1 MKHEAKGL
9 FFLMKVLF
17 FLFAFSL
24 SMNTVGQTKII
35 TGTINDNEGYPL
47 VGVNV
52 LEENTTNGTV
62 TDLSGNFTLEVSSAQ
77 AYLVLSYIGYET
89 QRVFVGHK
97 STIEV
102 ILDEDT
108 KSLEEL
114 VVIGYGTQSRR
125 EITGSVTNVS
135 EKDFNKGATQNAA
148 DLLQGKVAG
157 LSITSTSGD
166 LNDNSIIRLRG
177 INTLQKD
184 NGPFIVIDGVPGGDL
199 TSVAPQDIESITVLK
214 DASSA
219 AIYGSRS
226 AGGVILITTKR
237 GSGSAQRISYDG
249 YMAVS
254 TVANKPDMMSGQD
267 WRKYVSDN
275 NMQSTGDAFDQY
287 GADTDWFDQ
296 IMRTGIS
303 QNHSVSLSGGGSSHN
318 YRASVNYMD
327 MEGIMKDNSYE
338 NINFRF
344 QFSQRAINNRLKI
357 GLTGVANVRDISP
370 SNKTNSVLASNFLP
384 VYPVK
389 NKDGS
394 WFDLTEWL
402 QGNPLRQIE
411 LNSRNIKNLDFYGN
425 GDIEFDFTKDLT
437 GKLTLYKQRKS
448 FDYSEYA
455 HSETYSGRDPKGFAK
470 RESIIN
476 DKDLIE
482 TTINYKFEIKND
494 HKFTLLGGY
503 SWEEN
508 MRQRVQAQNRFF
520 ITNSLGANDLQSGQD
535 LRPEDVLSEKNM
547 YRLISFFGRANY
559 AFKERYMLTAT
570 LRHDGS
576 SKFGANQK
584 WGTFP
589 SVSAAWGLSQ
599 EEFLKDVSW
608 LSDLKLRAGYGV
620 TGNQDGLDP
629 YKTLE
634 LYGRSGSYYD
644 SGNWFTAYN
653 ISQNANPNL
662 KWEQTSSLN
671 VGVDFSILKNR
682 ISGTIEWYKKN
693 TSDMLYEYTVP
704 TPPFL
709 HNRIM
714 ANVGDMLNRGVEFSL
729 SANVFNTNDFSWNT
743 SINGA
748 FNHNEV
754 TKLSD
759 ELYSTNRI
767 YVGDV
772 GGIRGMSATSS
783 TIIEEG
789 YPVGQFYMLK
799 CTGIDADGKYIIEDI
814 DKDGSITDAD
824 RTYVGNPQ
832 PDFIFGWQNSF
843 AYKNWDM
850 TFFFRGMLGND
861 VLNIG
866 KIAYSNL
873 QSLPGANVR
882 KEAVSIGLKE
892 APKLCS
898 FYVEDGSHIRLDNLS
913 VGYTFN
919 TSKLDWLNSARLYAT
934 GQNLFV
940 LTNYSGLD
948 PEVKMDGVDPG
959 KEEREFYPKARTFT
973 VGVSLSF

>member
-1 MKHEAKGL
+1 MKHENKFVLLKAL
-9 FFLMKVLF
+9 FLM
-17 FLFAFSL
+17 FAFISTMSIL
-24 SMNTVGQTKII
+24 GQTRNVR
-35 TGTINDNEGYPL
+35 GTISDIQGQSL
-47 VGVNV
+47 IGVNV

-62 TDLSGNFTLEVSSAQ
+62 TDVSGNYSLQVSSPQ
-77 AYLVLSYIGYET
+77 AHLVFSYIGYET
-89 QRVFVGHK
+89 QRVLVGNK
-97 STIEV
+97 STIDV
-102 ILDEDT
+102 ILEEDT

-114 VVIGYGTQSRR
+114 VVVGYGSQTRR
-125 EITGSVTNVS
+125 EITGSVANVT

-199 TSVAPQDIESITVLK
+199 SSVAPQDIESISVLK

-267 WRKYVSDN
+267 WRNYVKDN
-275 NMQSTGDAFDQY
+275 NLQSTADAFDQY

-296 IMRTGIS
+296 IMRTAIS
-303 QNHSVSLSGGGSSHN
+303 QNHSLSLSGGGSAHN

-338 NINFRF
+338 NLNFRF

-357 GLTGVANVRDISP
+357 GLTGVANVRNISP
-370 SNKTNSVLASNFLP
+370 SNKVNSVLASNFLP

-389 NKDGS
+389 NDDGS

-402 QGNPLRQIE
+402 QGNPVRQIE
-411 LNSRNIKNLDFYGN
+411 LNSREIKNLDFYGN
-425 GDIEFDFTKDLT
+425 GDIEFDFTNDLT

-448 FDYSEYA
+448 FDYSEYS

-470 RESIIN
+470 RETFLR
-476 DKDLIE
+476 DKDLLE
-482 TTINYKFEIKND
+482 ATLNYKFTLKDD
-494 HKFTLLGGY
+494 HKFTILGGY

-508 MRQRVQAQNRFF
+508 MYQKVRAQNRYF

-535 LRPEDVLSEKNM
+535 LRPEDVSSEKNM

-559 AFKERYMLTAT
+559 AYKERYMLTAT
-570 LRHDGS
+570 LRQDGS
-576 SKFGANQK
+576 SKFGSNHK

-608 LSDLKLRAGYGV
+608 LNDLKLRAGYGV

-653 ISQNANPNL
+653 ISQNANPDL

-671 VGVDFSILKNR
+671 IGVDFSLFNNR
-682 ISGTIEWYKKN
+682 ISGTVEWYEKN

-709 HNRIM
+709 HDRIM
-714 ANVGDMLNRGVEFSL
+714 ANVGDMLNRGFEFSL
-729 SANVFNTNDFSWNT
+729 SANVINTNDFSWTT
-743 SINGA
+743 SVNGA
-748 FNHNEV
+748 YNHNEV

-759 ELYSTNRI
+759 DLYSTNRI

-799 CTGIDADGKYIIEDI
+799 SNGIDADGKYIIEDI
-814 DKDGSITDAD
+814 DGDGSISDAD
-824 RTYVGNPQ
+824 RTYVGSPQ

-843 AYKNWDM
+843 AYKQWDLS
-850 TFFFRGMLGND
+850 FFFRGMVGND

-882 KEAVSIGLKE
+882 KEAVAIGLKE
-892 APKLCS
+892 APKLS
-898 FYVEDGSHIRLDNLS
+898 SYYIEDGSNIRLDNLS
-913 VGYTFN
+913 LGYTFN
-919 TSKLDWLNSARLYAT
+919 TKKYDWLNSARLYVT

>member
-1 MKHEAKGL
+1 M
-9 FFLMKVLF
+9 
-17 FLFAFSL
+17 FAFISTL
-24 SMNTVGQTKII
+24 SILGQTK
-35 TGTINDNEGYPL
+35 TVRGTISDKEGQAL
-47 VGVNV
+47 IGVNV
-52 LEENTTNGTV
+52 LEENTNNGTV
-62 TDLSGNFTLEVSSAQ
+62 TDLSGNFSLEVSSPQ
-77 AYLVLSYIGYET
+77 AHLILSYIGYET
-89 QRVFVGHK
+89 QRVLVGNK
-97 STIEV
+97 SIINV
-102 ILDEDT
+102 VLNDDT
-108 KSLEEL
+108 KSLDEL
-114 VVIGYGTQSRR
+114 VVIGYGTQTRR
-125 EITGSVTNVS
+125 EITGSVANVT
-135 EKDFNKGATQNAA
+135 EKDFNKGANQNAA

-199 TSVAPQDIESITVLK
+199 SSVAPQDIESISVLK

-254 TVANKPDMMSGQD
+254 TVANKTDMMSGQD
-267 WRKYVSDN
+267 WRDYVKTN
-275 NMQSTGDAFDQY
+275 NLESTASAFDQY

-296 IMRTGIS
+296 IMRTAIS
-303 QNHSVSLSGGGSSHN
+303 QNHSLSLSGGGSAHN

-344 QFSQRAINNRLKI
+344 QFSQRAINDRLKI
-357 GLTGVANVRDISP
+357 GLTGVANVRNISP

-389 NKDGS
+389 NQDGS

-411 LNSRNIKNLDFYGN
+411 LNNRDIKNLDFYGN
-425 GDIEFDFTKDLT
+425 GDIEFDFTSDLT

-470 RESIIN
+470 REAFTR
-476 DKDLIE
+476 DKDLLE
-482 TTINYKFEIKND
+482 ATLNYEFKLMNE
-494 HKFTLLGGY
+494 HKFTVLAGY

-508 MRQRVQAQNRFF
+508 THQKVHAQNRYF

-535 LRPEDVLSEKNM
+535 LRPDDVLSEKNM

-559 AFKERYMLTAT
+559 AFKERYMITAT
-570 LRHDGS
+570 LRQDGS
-576 SKFGANQK
+576 SKFGSNHK

-608 LSDLKLRAGYGV
+608 LSDLKLRVGYGV

-671 VGVDFSILKNR
+671 IGVDFSILKNR
-682 ISGTIEWYKKN
+682 ITGTVEWYKKN

-714 ANVGDMLNRGVEFSL
+714 ANVGDMLNRGFEFSV
-729 SANVFNTNDFSWNT
+729 SANILNNNDFSWT
-743 SINGA
+743 SSVNGA

-783 TIIEEG
+783 SIIEEG

-799 CTGIDADGKYIIEDI
+799 CNGIDADGKYIIEDI
-814 DKDGSITDAD
+814 DGDGSISDAD
-824 RTYVGNPQ
+824 RTYVGSPQ

-843 AYKNWDM
+843 AYKQWDLS
-850 TFFFRGMLGND
+850 FFFRGMVGND

-882 KEAVSIGLKE
+882 KEAVTIGLKE

-898 FYVEDGSHIRLDNLS
+898 YYIEDGSNIRLDNLS
-913 VGYTFN
+913 LGYTFN
-919 TSKLDWLNSARLYAT
+919 TNRYDWLNSARLYVT

-940 LTNYSGLD
+940 LTNYTGLD

>member
-1 MKHEAKGL
+1 MKHEVKSV
-9 FFLMKVLF
+9 FLKAL
-17 FLFAFSL
+17 LIIFAFISTL
-24 SMNTVGQTKII
+24 SILGQTKTVKGAIS
-35 TGTINDNEGYPL
+35 DKEGQAL
-47 VGVNV
+47 IGVNV
-52 LEENTTNGTV
+52 LEENTNNGTV
-62 TDLSGNFTLEVSSAQ
+62 TDLSGNFSLEVSSPQ
-77 AYLVLSYIGYET
+77 AHLILSYIGYET
-89 QRVFVGHK
+89 QRVLVGNK
-97 STIEV
+97 SIINV
-102 ILDEDT
+102 VLNDDT
-108 KSLEEL
+108 KSLDEL
-114 VVIGYGTQSRR
+114 VVIGYGTQTRR
-125 EITGSVTNVS
+125 EITGSVANVT
-135 EKDFNKGATQNAA
+135 EKDFNKGANQNAA

-199 TSVAPQDIESITVLK
+199 SSVAPQDIESISVLK

-267 WRKYVSDN
+267 WRDYVKTN
-275 NMQSTGDAFDQY
+275 NLESTAAAFDQY

-296 IMRTGIS
+296 IMRTAIS
-303 QNHSVSLSGGGSSHN
+303 QNHSLSLSGGGSAHN

-344 QFSQRAINNRLKI
+344 QFSQRAINDRLKI
-357 GLTGVANVRDISP
+357 GLTGVANVRNISP

-389 NKDGS
+389 NQDGS

-411 LNSRNIKNLDFYGN
+411 LNNRDIKNLDFYGN
-425 GDIEFDFTKDLT
+425 GDIEFDFTSDLT

-470 RESIIN
+470 REAFTR
-476 DKDLIE
+476 DKDLLE
-482 TTINYKFEIKND
+482 ATLNYEFKLMDE
-494 HKFTLLGGY
+494 HKFTVLAGY

-508 MRQRVQAQNRFF
+508 THQKVHAQNRYF

-535 LRPEDVLSEKNM
+535 LRPDDVLSEKNM

-559 AFKERYMLTAT
+559 AFKERYMITAT
-570 LRHDGS
+570 LRQDGS
-576 SKFGANQK
+576 SKFGSNHK

-608 LSDLKLRAGYGV
+608 LSDLKLRVGYGV

-671 VGVDFSILKNR
+671 IGVDFSILKNR
-682 ISGTIEWYKKN
+682 ISGTVEWYKKN

-714 ANVGDMLNRGVEFSL
+714 ANVGDMLNRGFEFSV
-729 SANVFNTNDFSWNT
+729 SANILNNNDFSWT
-743 SINGA
+743 SSVNGA

-783 TIIEEG
+783 SIIEEG

-799 CTGIDADGKYIIEDI
+799 CNGIDADGKYIIEDI
-814 DKDGSITDAD
+814 DGDGSISDAD
-824 RTYVGNPQ
+824 RTYVGSPQ

-843 AYKNWDM
+843 AYKQWDLS
-850 TFFFRGMLGND
+850 FFFRGMVGND

-882 KEAVSIGLKE
+882 KEAVTIGLKE

-898 FYVEDGSHIRLDNLS
+898 YYIEDGSNIRLDNLS
-913 VGYTFN
+913 LGYTFN
-919 TSKLDWLNSARLYAT
+919 TNRYDWLNSARLYVT

-940 LTNYSGLD
+940 LTNYTGLD

>member
-1 MKHEAKGL
+1 MKHENKFVFLKAL
-9 FFLMKVLF
+9 FLM
-17 FLFAFSL
+17 FAFISTMSIL
-24 SMNTVGQTKII
+24 GQTLNVR
-35 TGTINDNEGYPL
+35 GTISDIQGQSL
-47 VGVNV
+47 IGVNV
-52 LEENTTNGTV
+52 LEENTNNGTV
-62 TDLSGNFTLEVSSAQ
+62 TDVSGNFSLQVSSPQ
-77 AYLVLSYIGYET
+77 THLVFSYIGYET
-89 QRVFVGHK
+89 QRVLVGNR
-97 STIEV
+97 STIDV
-102 ILDEDT
+102 IMVEDT

-114 VVIGYGTQSRR
+114 VVIGYGTQTRR
-125 EITGSVTNVS
+125 EITGSVANVT

-199 TSVAPQDIESITVLK
+199 SSVAPQDIESISVLK

-267 WRKYVSDN
+267 WRNYVKDN
-275 NMQSTGDAFDQY
+275 NLQSTADAFDQY

-296 IMRTGIS
+296 IMRTAIS
-303 QNHSVSLSGGGSSHN
+303 QNHSLSLSGGGSAHN

-338 NINFRF
+338 NLNFRF

-357 GLTGVANVRDISP
+357 GLTGVANVRNISP

-389 NKDGS
+389 NEDGS

-402 QGNPLRQIE
+402 QGNPVRQIE
-411 LNSRNIKNLDFYGN
+411 LNSREIKNLDFYGN
-425 GDIEFDFTKDLT
+425 GDIEFDFTSDLT

-470 RESIIN
+470 RETFLR
-476 DKDLIE
+476 DKDLLE
-482 TTINYKFEIKND
+482 ATLNYKFTLKDD

-508 MRQRVQAQNRFF
+508 VYQKVQAQNRYF

-535 LRPEDVLSEKNM
+535 LRPEDVSSEKNM

-559 AFKERYMLTAT
+559 AYKERYMLTAT
-570 LRHDGS
+570 LRQDGS
-576 SKFGANQK
+576 SKFGANHK

-671 VGVDFSILKNR
+671 IGVDFSLFNNR
-682 ISGTIEWYKKN
+682 ISGTIEWYEKN
-693 TSDMLYEYTVP
+693 TSDMLYQYTVP

-709 HNRIM
+709 HDRIM
-714 ANVGDMLNRGVEFSL
+714 ANVGDMLNRGFEFSL
-729 SANVFNTNDFSWNT
+729 SANLINTNDFSWTT
-743 SINGA
+743 SVNGA
-748 FNHNEV
+748 YNHNEV

-759 ELYSTNRI
+759 DLFSTNRI

-783 TIIEEG
+783 SIIEEG

-799 CTGIDADGKYIIEDI
+799 SNGIDADGKYIIEDI
-814 DKDGSITDAD
+814 DGDGVISDAD
-824 RTYVGNPQ
+824 RTYVGSPQ

-843 AYKNWDM
+843 AYKQWDLS
-850 TFFFRGMLGND
+850 FFFRGMVGND

-898 FYVEDGSHIRLDNLS
+898 YYIEDGSNIRLDNLS
-913 VGYTFN
+913 LGYTFD
-919 TSKLDWLNSARLYAT
+919 TKKYDWLNSARLYVT

>member
-1 MKHEAKGL
+1 MKHEKNLVYLKAL
-9 FFLMKVLF
+9 FLM
-17 FLFAFSL
+17 FAFISTMSIL
-24 SMNTVGQTKII
+24 GQTLNVR
-35 TGTINDNEGYPL
+35 GTISDIQGQSL
-47 VGVNV
+47 IGVNV
-52 LEENTTNGTV
+52 LEENTNNGTV
-62 TDLSGNFTLEVSSAQ
+62 TDVSGNFSLQVSSPQ
-77 AYLVLSYIGYET
+77 THLVFSYIGYET
-89 QRVFVGHK
+89 QRVLVGNR
-97 STIEV
+97 STIDV
-102 ILDEDT
+102 IMVEDT

-114 VVIGYGTQSRR
+114 VVIGYGTQTRR
-125 EITGSVTNVS
+125 EITGSVANVT

-199 TSVAPQDIESITVLK
+199 SSVAPQDIESISVLK

-254 TVANKPDMMSGQD
+254 TVANKSDMMSGQD
-267 WRKYVSDN
+267 WRNYVKDN
-275 NMQSTGDAFDQY
+275 NLQSTADAFDQY

-296 IMRTGIS
+296 IMRTAIS
-303 QNHSVSLSGGGSSHN
+303 QNHSLSLSGGGSAHN

-338 NINFRF
+338 NLNFRF

-357 GLTGVANVRDISP
+357 GLTGVANVRNISP

-389 NKDGS
+389 NEDGS

-402 QGNPLRQIE
+402 QGNPVRQIE
-411 LNSRNIKNLDFYGN
+411 LNSREIKNLDFYGN
-425 GDIEFDFTKDLT
+425 GDIEFDFTSDLT

-470 RESIIN
+470 RETFLR
-476 DKDLIE
+476 DKDLLE
-482 TTINYKFEIKND
+482 ATLNYKFTLKDD

-508 MRQRVQAQNRFF
+508 VYQKVQAQNRYF

-535 LRPEDVLSEKNM
+535 LRPEDVSSEKNM

-559 AFKERYMLTAT
+559 AYKERYMLTAT
-570 LRHDGS
+570 LRQDGS
-576 SKFGANQK
+576 SKFGANHK

-671 VGVDFSILKNR
+671 IGVDFSLFNNR
-682 ISGTIEWYKKN
+682 ISGTIEWYEKSLQTCCIN
-693 TSDMLYEYTVP
+693 T
-704 TPPFL
+704 PFQLL
-709 HNRIM
+709 HSCM
-714 ANVGDMLNRGVEFSL
+714 
-729 SANVFNTNDFSWNT
+729 
-743 SINGA
+743 
-748 FNHNEV
+748 
-754 TKLSD
+754 
-759 ELYSTNRI
+759 
-767 YVGDV
+767 
-772 GGIRGMSATSS
+772 
-783 TIIEEG
+783 
-789 YPVGQFYMLK
+789 
-799 CTGIDADGKYIIEDI
+799 
-814 DKDGSITDAD
+814 
-824 RTYVGNPQ
+824 
-832 PDFIFGWQNSF
+832 
-843 AYKNWDM
+843 
-850 TFFFRGMLGND
+850 
-861 VLNIG
+861 
-866 KIAYSNL
+866 IAL
-873 QSLPGANVR
+873 WPMWV
-882 KEAVSIGLKE
+882 I
-892 APKLCS
+892 C
-898 FYVEDGSHIRLDNLS
+898 
-913 VGYTFN
+913 
-919 TSKLDWLNSARLYAT
+919 
-934 GQNLFV
+934 
-940 LTNYSGLD
+940 
-948 PEVKMDGVDPG
+948 
-959 KEEREFYPKARTFT
+959 
-973 VGVSLSF
+973 

>member
-1 MKHEAKGL
+1 M
-9 FFLMKVLF
+9 
-17 FLFAFSL
+17 
-24 SMNTVGQTKII
+24 
-35 TGTINDNEGYPL
+35 
-47 VGVNV
+47 
-52 LEENTTNGTV
+52 
-62 TDLSGNFTLEVSSAQ
+62 
-77 AYLVLSYIGYET
+77 
-89 QRVFVGHK
+89 
-97 STIEV
+97 
-102 ILDEDT
+102 
-108 KSLEEL
+108 
-114 VVIGYGTQSRR
+114 
-125 EITGSVTNVS
+125 
-135 EKDFNKGATQNAA
+135 
-148 DLLQGKVAG
+148 
-157 LSITSTSGD
+157 
-166 LNDNSIIRLRG
+166 
-177 INTLQKD
+177 
-184 NGPFIVIDGVPGGDL
+184 PGGDL
-199 TSVAPQDIESITVLK
+199 SSVAPQDIESISVLK

-267 WRKYVSDN
+267 WRDYVKTN
-275 NMQSTGDAFDQY
+275 NLESTASAFDQY

-296 IMRTGIS
+296 IMRTAIS
-303 QNHSVSLSGGGSSHN
+303 QNHSLSLSGGGSAHN

-344 QFSQRAINNRLKI
+344 QFSQRAINDRLKI
-357 GLTGVANVRDISP
+357 GLTGVANVRNISP

-389 NKDGS
+389 NQDGS

-411 LNSRNIKNLDFYGN
+411 LNNRDIKNLDFYGN
-425 GDIEFDFTKDLT
+425 GDIEFDFTSDLT

-470 RESIIN
+470 REAFTR
-476 DKDLIE
+476 DKDLLE
-482 TTINYKFEIKND
+482 ATLNYEFKLMNE
-494 HKFTLLGGY
+494 HKFTVLAGY

-508 MRQRVQAQNRFF
+508 THQKVHAQNRYF

-535 LRPEDVLSEKNM
+535 LRPDDVLSEKNM

-559 AFKERYMLTAT
+559 AFKERYMITAT
-570 LRHDGS
+570 LRQDGS
-576 SKFGANQK
+576 SKFGSNHK

-608 LSDLKLRAGYGV
+608 LSDLKLRVGYGV

-671 VGVDFSILKNR
+671 IGVDFSILKNR
-682 ISGTIEWYKKN
+682 ITGTVEWYKKN

-714 ANVGDMLNRGVEFSL
+714 ANVGDMLNRGFEFSV
-729 SANVFNTNDFSWNT
+729 SANILNNNDFSWT
-743 SINGA
+743 SSVNGA

-783 TIIEEG
+783 SIIEEG

-799 CTGIDADGKYIIEDI
+799 CNGIDADGKYIIEDI
-814 DKDGSITDAD
+814 DGDGSISDAD
-824 RTYVGNPQ
+824 RTYVGSPQ

-843 AYKNWDM
+843 AYKQWDLS
-850 TFFFRGMLGND
+850 FFFRGMVGND

-882 KEAVSIGLKE
+882 KEAVTIGLKE

-898 FYVEDGSHIRLDNLS
+898 YYIEDGSNIRLDNLS
-913 VGYTFN
+913 LGYTFN
-919 TSKLDWLNSARLYAT
+919 TNRSDWLNSARLYVT

-940 LTNYSGLD
+940 LTNYTGLD

>member
-1 MKHEAKGL
+1 M
-9 FFLMKVLF
+9 
-17 FLFAFSL
+17 
-24 SMNTVGQTKII
+24 
-35 TGTINDNEGYPL
+35 
-47 VGVNV
+47 
-52 LEENTTNGTV
+52 
-62 TDLSGNFTLEVSSAQ
+62 
-77 AYLVLSYIGYET
+77 
-89 QRVFVGHK
+89 
-97 STIEV
+97 
-102 ILDEDT
+102 
-108 KSLEEL
+108 
-114 VVIGYGTQSRR
+114 
-125 EITGSVTNVS
+125 
-135 EKDFNKGATQNAA
+135 
-148 DLLQGKVAG
+148 
-157 LSITSTSGD
+157 
-166 LNDNSIIRLRG
+166 
-177 INTLQKD
+177 
-184 NGPFIVIDGVPGGDL
+184 PGGDL
-199 TSVAPQDIESITVLK
+199 SSVAPQDIESISVLK

-267 WRKYVSDN
+267 WRDYVKTN
-275 NMQSTGDAFDQY
+275 NLESTASAFDQY

-296 IMRTGIS
+296 IMRTAIS
-303 QNHSVSLSGGGSSHN
+303 QNHSLSLSGGGSAHN

-344 QFSQRAINNRLKI
+344 QFSQRAINDRLKI
-357 GLTGVANVRDISP
+357 GLTGVANVRNISP

-389 NKDGS
+389 NQDGS

-411 LNSRNIKNLDFYGN
+411 LNNRDIKNLDFYGN
-425 GDIEFDFTKDLT
+425 GDIEFDFTSDLT

-470 RESIIN
+470 REAFTR
-476 DKDLIE
+476 DKDLLE
-482 TTINYKFEIKND
+482 ATLNYEFKLMNE
-494 HKFTLLGGY
+494 HKFTVLAGY

-508 MRQRVQAQNRFF
+508 THQKVHAQNRYF

-535 LRPEDVLSEKNM
+535 LRPDDVLSEKNM

-559 AFKERYMLTAT
+559 AFKERYMITAT
-570 LRHDGS
+570 LRQDGS
-576 SKFGANQK
+576 SKFGSNHK

-608 LSDLKLRAGYGV
+608 LSDLKLRVGYGV

-671 VGVDFSILKNR
+671 IGVDFSILKNR
-682 ISGTIEWYKKN
+682 ITGTVEWYKKN

-714 ANVGDMLNRGVEFSL
+714 ANVGDMLNRGFEFSV
-729 SANVFNTNDFSWNT
+729 SANILNNNDFSWT
-743 SINGA
+743 SSVNGA

-783 TIIEEG
+783 SIIEEG

-799 CTGIDADGKYIIEDI
+799 CNGIDADGKYIIEDI
-814 DKDGSITDAD
+814 DGDGSISDAD
-824 RTYVGNPQ
+824 RTYVGSPQ

-843 AYKNWDM
+843 AYKQWDLS
-850 TFFFRGMLGND
+850 FFFRGMVGND

-882 KEAVSIGLKE
+882 KEAVTIGLKE

-898 FYVEDGSHIRLDNLS
+898 YYIEDGSNIRLDNLS
-913 VGYTFN
+913 LGYTFN
-919 TSKLDWLNSARLYAT
+919 TNRYDWLNSARLYVT

-940 LTNYSGLD
+940 LTNYTGLD

>member
-1 MKHEAKGL
+1 MST
-9 FFLMKVLF
+9 
-17 FLFAFSL
+17 FA
-24 SMNTVGQTKII
+24 QTKNVK
-35 TGTINDNEGYPL
+35 GTISDVDGEPL
-47 VGVNV
+47 IGVNV
-52 LEENTTNGTV
+52 LEENTNNGTI
-62 TDLSGNFTLEVSSAQ
+62 TDFDGKYSLEVSSTQ
-77 AYLVLSYIGYET
+77 SHLVFSYIGYET
-89 QRVFVGHK
+89 QRVAVDNR
-97 STIEV
+97 SV
-102 ILDEDT
+102 IDIILLEDT
-108 KSLEEL
+108 KSLEE
-114 VVIGYGTQSRR
+114 VIVIGYGTQTRK
-125 EITGSVTNVS
+125 EITGSISNVT

-148 DLLQGKVAG
+148 DLLQGRVAG

-166 LNDNSIIRLRG
+166 LNDDSIIRLRG
-177 INTLQKD
+177 VNTLQKD
-184 NGPFIVIDGVPGGDL
+184 NGPFIVIDGVPGGDIS
-199 TSVAPQDIESITVLK
+199 SVAPQDIESISVLK

-237 GSGSAQRISYDG
+237 GSGSNQRISYDG
-249 YMAVS
+249 YMATS
-254 TVANKPDMMSGQD
+254 TVANKPDMMSAKD
-267 WRKYVSDN
+267 WRDYVKTN
-275 NMQSTGDAFDQY
+275 NLEESASAFDQY
-287 GADTDWFDQ
+287 GASTDWFDQ
-296 IMRTGIS
+296 IMRTAIS
-303 QNHSVSLSGGGSSHN
+303 HNHSLSLSGGGSTHN
-318 YRASVNYMD
+318 YRASVNYRD

-357 GLTGVANVRDISP
+357 GLTGVANIRNISP

-389 NKDGS
+389 NNDGS
-394 WFDLTEWL
+394 WFDLNEWL

-411 LNSRNIKNLDFYGN
+411 LNSRDIKTQDFYGN
-425 GDIEFDFTKDLT
+425 GDIEFDFTENLT
-437 GKLTLYKQRKS
+437 GKLTLYKQRRS
-448 FDYSEYA
+448 FDYSEYS
-455 HSETYSGRDPKGFAK
+455 HSETYSGRDPKGFAQ
-470 RESIIN
+470 RRFSVN
-476 DKDLIE
+476 DKDLLE
-482 TTINYKFEIKND
+482 ATLNYNFTLKDD

-503 SWEEN
+503 SWEGN
-508 MRQRVQAQNRFF
+508 TYQNAQAQNRYF
-520 ITNSLGANDLQSGQD
+520 ITNSLGANDLESGQD
-535 LRPEDVLSEKNM
+535 LRPNDVSSGKNM
-547 YRLISFFGRANY
+547 YRLISFFGRVNY
-559 AFKERYMLTAT
+559 AYKERYMLTAT
-570 LRHDGS
+570 LRQDGS
-576 SKFGANQK
+576 SKFGANHK

-589 SVSAAWGLSQ
+589 SLSAAWGLSQ
-599 EEFLKDVSW
+599 EEFLKDVHW

-629 YKTLE
+629 YRTLE

-653 ISQNANPNL
+653 ISQNANPDL

-671 VGVDFSILKNR
+671 IGLDFGILKNR

-693 TSDMLYEYTVP
+693 TTDMLYQYTVP

-709 HNRIM
+709 HNSIM
-714 ANVGDMLNRGVEFSL
+714 ANVGDMLNRGFEFSL
-729 SANVFNTNDFSWNT
+729 TANILNTNDFSWNS

-748 FNHNEV
+748 INHNEV

-759 ELYSTNRI
+759 DLYSTNRI

-799 CTGIDADGKYIIEDI
+799 STGIDEDGKYIIEDL
-814 DKDGSITDAD
+814 DDDGVVSDAD

-843 AYKNWDM
+843 AYKQWDLS
-850 TFFFRGMLGND
+850 FFFRGTVGND
-861 VLNIG
+861 VLNVG

-882 KEAVSIGLKE
+882 KEAVKIGIKE

-898 FYVEDGSHIRLDNLS
+898 YYIEDGSHIRLDNLS
-913 VGYTFN
+913 LGYTFN
-919 TSKLDWLNSARLYAT
+919 TNKYDWLNHARLYVT

>member
-1 MKHEAKGL
+1 MKHENRAL
-9 FFLMKVLF
+9 FIFIKAFVLV
-17 FLFAFSL
+17 FAFIL
-24 SMNTVGQTKII
+24 PLTVLGQTKNVR
-35 TGTINDNEGYPL
+35 GTLTDNEGHPL
-47 VGVNV
+47 IGVNV

-62 TDLSGNFTLEVSSAQ
+62 TNISGNYSLEVSSPQ
-77 AYLVLSYIGYET
+77 AYLVFSYIGYET
-89 QRVFVGHK
+89 QRVLVGNK
-97 STIEV
+97 S
-102 ILDEDT
+102 ILDLILSEDT

-114 VVIGYGTQSRR
+114 IVVGYGTQSRR
-125 EITGSVTNVS
+125 EITGSIANVT

-199 TSVAPQDIESITVLK
+199 SSVAPQDIESISVLK

-267 WRKYVSDN
+267 WRNYIKDN
-275 NMQSTGDAFDQY
+275 NLQETGNAFDQY

-296 IMRTGIS
+296 IMRTAIS
-303 QNHSVSLSGGGSSHN
+303 QNHSLSLSGGGSAHN

-357 GLTGVANVRDISP
+357 GLTGVANVRNISP
-370 SNKTNSVLASNFLP
+370 SNKVNSVLASNFLP

-389 NKDGS
+389 NEDGS

-411 LNSRNIKNLDFYGN
+411 LNTRDIKNLDFYGN
-425 GDIEFDFTKDLT
+425 GDVEFDFTKDLT
-437 GKLTLYKQRKS
+437 GKVTLYKQRKS

-470 RESIIN
+470 RESFIT
-476 DKDLIE
+476 DKDLLE
-482 TTINYKFEIKND
+482 ATVNYKFTLKKD
-494 HKFTLLGGY
+494 HKITILGGY

-508 MRQRVQAQNRFF
+508 SRQRVRAQNRYF
-520 ITNSLGANDLQSGQD
+520 ITNSLGSNDLQSGQD
-535 LRPEDVLSEKNM
+535 LRPDDVLSEKNM

-570 LRHDGS
+570 VRQDGS
-576 SKFGANQK
+576 SKFGANHK

-589 SVSAAWGLSQ
+589 SISVAWGLSQ
-599 EEFLKDVSW
+599 EEFLKDVNW
-608 LSDLKLRAGYGV
+608 LNDLKLRAGYGV

-629 YKTLE
+629 YRTLE

-653 ISQNANPNL
+653 ISQNANPDL

-714 ANVGDMLNRGVEFSL
+714 ANVGDMLNTGFEFSL
-729 SANVFNTNDFSWNT
+729 SANIINTNDFSWTT
-743 SINGA
+743 SVNGA
-748 FNHNEV
+748 YNHNEV

-772 GGIRGMSATSS
+772 TGIRGMSATSS

-799 CTGIDADGKYIIEDI
+799 CNGIDADGKYIIEDI
-814 DKDGSITDAD
+814 DGDGSITDAD

-843 AYKNWDM
+843 AYKHWDLS
-850 TFFFRGMLGND
+850 FFFRGMVGND

-882 KEAVSIGLKE
+882 KEAVGIGLKE

-898 FYVEDGSHIRLDNLS
+898 YYVEDGSNIRLDNLS
-913 VGYTFN
+913 LGYTFN
-919 TSKLDWLNSARLYAT
+919 TNKYDWLNSARLYVT

-940 LTNYSGLD
+940 LTNYTGLD

>member
-1 MKHEAKGL
+1 M
-9 FFLMKVLF
+9 
-17 FLFAFSL
+17 FAFISTL
-24 SMNTVGQTKII
+24 SILGQTK
-35 TGTINDNEGYPL
+35 TVRGTISDKEGQAL
-47 VGVNV
+47 IGVNV
-52 LEENTTNGTV
+52 LEENTNNGTV
-62 TDLSGNFTLEVSSAQ
+62 TDLSGNFSLEVSSPQ
-77 AYLVLSYIGYET
+77 AHLILSYIGYET
-89 QRVFVGHK
+89 QRVLVGNK
-97 STIEV
+97 SIINV
-102 ILDEDT
+102 VLNDDT
-108 KSLEEL
+108 KSLDEL
-114 VVIGYGTQSRR
+114 VVIGYGTQTRR
-125 EITGSVTNVS
+125 EITGSVANVT
-135 EKDFNKGATQNAA
+135 EKDFNKGANQNAA

-199 TSVAPQDIESITVLK
+199 SSVAPQDIESISVLK

-267 WRKYVSDN
+267 WRDYVKTN
-275 NMQSTGDAFDQY
+275 NLESTASAFDQY

-296 IMRTGIS
+296 IMRTAIS
-303 QNHSVSLSGGGSSHN
+303 QNHSLSLSGGGSAHN

-344 QFSQRAINNRLKI
+344 QFSQRAINDRLKI
-357 GLTGVANVRDISP
+357 GLTGVANVRNISP

-389 NKDGS
+389 NQDGS

-411 LNSRNIKNLDFYGN
+411 LNNRDIKNLDFYGN
-425 GDIEFDFTKDLT
+425 GDIEFDFTSDLT

-470 RESIIN
+470 REAFTR
-476 DKDLIE
+476 DKDLLE
-482 TTINYKFEIKND
+482 ATLNYEFKLMNE
-494 HKFTLLGGY
+494 HKFTVLAGY

-508 MRQRVQAQNRFF
+508 THQKVHAQNRYF

-535 LRPEDVLSEKNM
+535 LRPDDVLSEKNM

-559 AFKERYMLTAT
+559 AFKERYMITAT
-570 LRHDGS
+570 LRQDGS
-576 SKFGANQK
+576 SKFGSNHK

-608 LSDLKLRAGYGV
+608 LSDLKLRVGYGV

-671 VGVDFSILKNR
+671 IGVDFSILKN
-682 ISGTIEWYKKN
+682 SKHPK
-693 TSDMLYEYTVP
+693 
-704 TPPFL
+704 
-709 HNRIM
+709 
-714 ANVGDMLNRGVEFSL
+714 
-729 SANVFNTNDFSWNT
+729 
-743 SINGA
+743 
-748 FNHNEV
+748 
-754 TKLSD
+754 
-759 ELYSTNRI
+759 
-767 YVGDV
+767 
-772 GGIRGMSATSS
+772 
-783 TIIEEG
+783 
-789 YPVGQFYMLK
+789 
-799 CTGIDADGKYIIEDI
+799 DA
-814 DKDGSITDAD
+814 
-824 RTYVGNPQ
+824 
-832 PDFIFGWQNSF
+832 
-843 AYKNWDM
+843 
-850 TFFFRGMLGND
+850 
-861 VLNIG
+861 VL
-866 KIAYSNL
+866 
-873 QSLPGANVR
+873 
-882 KEAVSIGLKE
+882 
-892 APKLCS
+892 
-898 FYVEDGSHIRLDNLS
+898 
-913 VGYTFN
+913 
-919 TSKLDWLNSARLYAT
+919 
-934 GQNLFV
+934 
-940 LTNYSGLD
+940 
-948 PEVKMDGVDPG
+948 
-959 KEEREFYPKARTFT
+959 
-973 VGVSLSF
+973 

>member
-1 MKHEAKGL
+1 MKHEVKSV
-9 FFLMKVLF
+9 FLKALLIM
-17 FLFAFSL
+17 FAFISTL
-24 SMNTVGQTKII
+24 SILGQTK
-35 TGTINDNEGYPL
+35 TVRGTISDKEGQAL
-47 VGVNV
+47 IGVNV
-52 LEENTTNGTV
+52 LEENTNNGTV
-62 TDLSGNFTLEVSSAQ
+62 TDLSGNFSLEVSSPQ
-77 AYLVLSYIGYET
+77 AHLILSYIGYEIH
-89 QRVFVGHK
+89 RVLVGSK
-97 STIEV
+97 SIINV
-102 ILDEDT
+102 VLNDDT
-108 KSLEEL
+108 KSLDEL
-114 VVIGYGTQSRR
+114 VVIGYGTQTRR
-125 EITGSVTNVS
+125 EITGSVANVT
-135 EKDFNKGATQNAA
+135 EKDFNKGANQNAA

-199 TSVAPQDIESITVLK
+199 SSVAPQDIESISVLK

-267 WRKYVSDN
+267 WRDYVKTN
-275 NMQSTGDAFDQY
+275 NLESTASAFDQY

-296 IMRTGIS
+296 IMRTAIS
-303 QNHSVSLSGGGSSHN
+303 QNHSLSLSGGGSAHN

-344 QFSQRAINNRLKI
+344 QFSQRAINDRLKI
-357 GLTGVANVRDISP
+357 GLTGVANVRNISP

-389 NKDGS
+389 NQDGS

-411 LNSRNIKNLDFYGN
+411 LNNRDIKNLDFYGN
-425 GDIEFDFTKDLT
+425 GDIEFDFTSDLT

-470 RESIIN
+470 REAFTR
-476 DKDLIE
+476 DKDLLE
-482 TTINYKFEIKND
+482 ATLNYEFKLMNE
-494 HKFTLLGGY
+494 HKFTVLAGY

-508 MRQRVQAQNRFF
+508 THQKVHAQNRYF

-535 LRPEDVLSEKNM
+535 LRPDDVLSEKNM

-559 AFKERYMLTAT
+559 AFKERYMITAT
-570 LRHDGS
+570 LRQDGS
-576 SKFGANQK
+576 SKFGSNHK

-608 LSDLKLRAGYGV
+608 LSDLKLRVGYGV

-671 VGVDFSILKNR
+671 IGVDFSILKNR
-682 ISGTIEWYKKN
+682 ITGTVEWYKKN

-714 ANVGDMLNRGVEFSL
+714 ANVGDMLNRGFEFSV
-729 SANVFNTNDFSWNT
+729 SANILNNNDFSWT
-743 SINGA
+743 SSVNGA

-783 TIIEEG
+783 SIIEEG
-789 YPVGQFYMLK
+789 YPVGQYYMLK
-799 CTGIDADGKYIIEDI
+799 CNGIDADGKYIIEDI
-814 DKDGSITDAD
+814 DGDGSISDAD
-824 RTYVGNPQ
+824 RTYVGSPQ

-843 AYKNWDM
+843 AYKQWDLS
-850 TFFFRGMLGND
+850 FFFRGMVGND

-882 KEAVSIGLKE
+882 KEAVTIGLKE

-898 FYVEDGSHIRLDNLS
+898 YYIEDGSNIRLDNLS
-913 VGYTFN
+913 LGYTFN
-919 TSKLDWLNSARLYAT
+919 TNRYDWLNSARLYVT

-940 LTNYSGLD
+940 LTNYTGLD